1 MNTLIQRNQ
10 LNTLCLTVK
19 ELSDPSL
26 GENYLFRFT
35 NDQSAQEILTQI
47 PLTYSNS
54 RYDLFTFMEGTDV
67 VFPLVGDYT
76 YEVFQV
82 PNDTTL
88 DPDDGIR
95 VEVGKI
101 EFNETT
107 TTPASPDLNNEIAVY
122 EPS

>member
-19 ELSDPSL
+19 ELSDPNL

-67 VFPLVGDYT
+67 TFPLVGDYT

-107 TTPASPDLNNEIAVY
+107 TTPVSPDLNNEIAVY

>member
-1 MNTLIQRNQ
+1 
-10 LNTLCLTVK
+10 
-19 ELSDPSL
+19 
-26 GENYLFRFT
+26 
-35 NDQSAQEILTQI
+35 
-47 PLTYSNS
+47 
-54 RYDLFTFMEGTDV
+54 MEGTDV

-107 TTPASPDLNNEIAVY
+107 TTPASPNLNNEIAVY

>member
-35 NDQSAQEILTQI
+35 NDQSNQQILTQI
-47 PLTYSNS
+47 PLAYSNS

-67 VFPLVGDYT
+67 DFPLVGDYT

-82 PNDTTL
+82 PDEDTL
-88 DPDDGIR
+88 DPEDGIP
-95 VEVGKI
+95 VEIGKI
-101 EFNETT
+101 EFNETI
-107 TTPASPDLNNEIAVY
+107 TTPDAPVLNNETAVY

>member
-1 MNTLIQRNQ
+1 MNTLISKNQ

-19 ELSDPSL
+19 ELSDLSL

-35 NDQSAQEILTQI
+35 NDQSQQTILKQI
-47 PLTYSNS
+47 PLTYTNS
-54 RYDLFTFMEGTDV
+54 RYDLFTFLEGTDIS
-67 VFPLVGDYT
+67 FPLAGDYT

-82 PNDTTL
+82 PNNTTL
-88 DPDDGIR
+88 NPDEGIR
-95 VEVGKI
+95 VEIGKI